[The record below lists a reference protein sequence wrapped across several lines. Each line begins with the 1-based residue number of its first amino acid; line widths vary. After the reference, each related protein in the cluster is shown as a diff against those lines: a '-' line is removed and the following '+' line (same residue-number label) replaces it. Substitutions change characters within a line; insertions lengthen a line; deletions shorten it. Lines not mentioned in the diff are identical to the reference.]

1 MKCNLVFYL
10 ARKTSYCEK
19 ALKKALSDISI
30 ELNTVCASTTP
41 LMLGEKLTEA
51 LSTCNLVFII
61 GGLGFSGENRL
72 SDVLSRAL
80 ATTKVK
86 IGDVRKLKNTVGK
99 NCGYLIR
106 SGNQLIVALPD
117 NPEELSAMLSEELKT
132 YIANVY
138 SIPTPK
144 ALE

>member
-19 ALKKALSDISI
+19 ALKKAIAEIDT
-30 ELNTVCASTTP
+30 ELNTVCASTNP
-41 LMLGEKLTEA
+41 LMLGEKLTVA
-51 LSTCNLVFII
+51 LKTCNLVFIV
-61 GGLGFSGENRL
+61 GGLGCSGENRL

-80 ATTKVK
+80 AATKVK
-86 IGDVRKLKNTVGK
+86 ISDVRKLSNTVGK

-117 NPEELSAMLSEELKT
+117 NPEELVSMLSPQLKS
-132 YIANVY
+132 YIAKMYN
-138 SIPTPK
+138 
-144 ALE
+144 LEYTN

>member
-19 ALKKALSDISI
+19 ALKKVLSKIDV
-30 ELNTVCASTTP
+30 ELNTVCASTNP

-51 LSTCNLVFII
+51 LKICNLVFII

-80 ATTKVK
+80 ATTKVE
-86 IGDVRKLKNTVGK
+86 IGDVKKLTNTVGK
-99 NCGYLIR
+99 SCGYLIR

-117 NPEELSAMLSEELKT
+117 NPEELTAMLSPQLKT
-132 YIANVY
+132 YIANLY
-138 SIPTPK
+138 N
-144 ALE
+144 LNYNE

>member
-19 ALKKALSDISI
+19 ALKKSLSKIGI
-30 ELNTVCASTTP
+30 ELNTVCASTNP

-51 LSTCNLVFII
+51 LKICNLVFII

-80 ATTKVK
+80 ATTKVS
-86 IGDVRKLKNTVGK
+86 IGDVKKLSNNVGK
-99 NCGYLIR
+99 SCGYIIR

-117 NPEELSAMLSEELKT
+117 NPEELNAMLSSELKS
-132 YIANVY
+132 YIAEMYNLSY
-138 SIPTPK
+138 N
-144 ALE
+144 E

>member
-19 ALKKALSDISI
+19 SLKKALTKIDTEI
-30 ELNTVCASTTP
+30 NNVCASTNP

-51 LSTCNLVFII
+51 LNTCNLVFII
-61 GGLGFSGENRL
+61 GGLGFSGEHRL

-86 IGDVRKLKNTVGK
+86 ISDVRKLANSVGK

-106 SGNQLIVALPD
+106 SGNQLMVALPD
-117 NPEELSAMLSEELKT
+117 DPEELTAMLTPQLKA
-132 YIANVY
+132 YISDMYN
-138 SIPTPK
+138 
-144 ALE
+144 L

>member
-19 ALKKALSDISI
+19 ALKKAIAEIDT
-30 ELNTVCASTTP
+30 ELHTICASTTP

-51 LSTCNLVFII
+51 LKTCNLVFII

-86 IGDVRKLKNTVGK
+86 IGDVRKLSNSVGK

-117 NPEELSAMLSEELKT
+117 NPEELSAMLSSQIKS
-132 YIANVY
+132 YIAKMYNLNY
-138 SIPTPK
+138 S
-144 ALE
+144 E

>member
-19 ALKKALSDISI
+19 ALKKALTEIDS
-30 ELNTVCASTTP
+30 ELHTVCASTTP
-41 LMLGEKLTEA
+41 VMLGEKLTEA
-51 LSTCNLVFII
+51 LKTCNLVFII

-86 IGDVRKLKNTVGK
+86 IGDVRKLSNSIGK
-99 NCGYLIR
+99 NAGYLIR

-117 NPEELSAMLSEELKT
+117 NPEELTAMLSPQLKA
-132 YIANVY
+132 YIANMYKLKY
-138 SIPTPK
+138 S
-144 ALE
+144 E

>member
-19 ALKKALSDISI
+19 ALKKALAEIDT

-41 LMLGEKLTEA
+41 IMLGEKLTDA
-51 LSTCNLVFII
+51 LNTCNLVFII

-80 ATTKVK
+80 ATTKVN
-86 IGDVRKLKNTVGK
+86 ISDVRRLSNSIGK

-106 SGNQLIVALPD
+106 SGKQLIVALPD
-117 NPEELSAMLSEELKT
+117 NPDELSAMLSPRLKA
-132 YIANVY
+132 YIAKMYNLTY
-138 SIPTPK
+138 S
-144 ALE
+144 E

>member
-19 ALKKALSDISI
+19 ALKKSLSKLQI
-30 ELNTVCASTTP
+30 ELNTVCASTNP

-51 LSTCNLVFII
+51 LKICNLVFII

-86 IGDVRKLKNTVGK
+86 ISDVKKLSNPVGK
-99 NCGYLIR
+99 NCGYIIR
-106 SGNQLIVALPD
+106 SGKQLIVALPD
-117 NPEELSAMLSEELKT
+117 NPEELNAMLSPQLKAH
-132 YIANVY
+132 IAEIYNLNY
-138 SIPTPK
+138 S
-144 ALE
+144 E

>member
-1 MKCNLVFYL
+1 MKSNLVFYL

-19 ALKKALSDISI
+19 ALKKTLSAISI
-30 ELNTVCASTTP
+30 ELNSVCASTNP

-80 ATTKVK
+80 ATSKVQ
-86 IGDVRKLKNTVGK
+86 ITDVKKLANPVGK

-106 SGNQLIVALPD
+106 SGRQLIVALPD
-117 NPEELSAMLSEELKT
+117 NPEELKEMLSEDLKA
-132 YIANVY
+132 YIANIYNLSY
-138 SIPTPK
+138 SK
-144 ALE
+144 

>member
-19 ALKKALSDISI
+19 ALKKSLIKADIEI
-30 ELNTVCASTTP
+30 NNVCASTTP
-41 LMLGEKLTEA
+41 VMLGEKLTEA
-51 LSTCNLVFII
+51 LSVCNLVFIV

-80 ATTKVK
+80 SGTSVT
-86 IGDVRKLKNTVGK
+86 INDVRKLTNPIGK
-99 NCGYLIR
+99 NEGYMIR

-117 NPEELSAMLSEELKT
+117 NPEELTAMLSSQIKT
-132 YIANVY
+132 YIADMYNLEY
-138 SIPTPK
+138 S
-144 ALE
+144 E

>member
-19 ALKKALSDISI
+19 ALKKALAKIDT

-51 LSTCNLVFII
+51 LKTCNLVFII

-80 ATTKVK
+80 ATTKVE
-86 IGDVRKLKNTVGK
+86 IGDVRRLSNNVGK

-117 NPEELSAMLSEELKT
+117 NPEELTAMLSPQLKS
-132 YIANVY
+132 YIADMYNLKY
-138 SIPTPK
+138 S
-144 ALE
+144 E

>member
-19 ALKKALSDISI
+19 TLKKSISEFGA
-30 ELNTVCASTTP
+30 ELNTVCASTNP

-51 LSTCNLVFII
+51 LRTCNLVFII

-80 ATTKVK
+80 ASTKVN
-86 IGDVRKLKNTVGK
+86 ISDVKKLSNTVGK
-99 NCGYLIR
+99 NFGYLIR

-117 NPEELSAMLSEELKT
+117 NPEELNSMLSPQVKK
-132 YIANVY
+132 YIADIY
-138 SIPTPK
+138 E
-144 ALE
+144 LEYNR

>member
-19 ALKKALSDISI
+19 ALKKAIAEIDTGLHTI
-30 ELNTVCASTTP
+30 CASTTP

-51 LSTCNLVFII
+51 LKTCNLVFII

-86 IGDVRKLKNTVGK
+86 IGDVRKLSNSVGK
-99 NCGYLIR
+99 TADISYVPAI
-106 SGNQLIVALPD
+106 S
-117 NPEELSAMLSEELKT
+117 
-132 YIANVY
+132 
-138 SIPTPK
+138 
-144 ALE
+144 

>member
-1 MKCNLVFYL
+1 MKSNLVFYL

-19 ALKKALSDISI
+19 ALKKTLSQINI
-30 ELNTVCASTTP
+30 ELNNICASTTP
-41 LMLGEKLTEA
+41 VMLGEKLTDA

-80 ATTKVK
+80 ATSKVQ
-86 IGDVRKLKNTVGK
+86 ITDVKKLSNPVGK

-106 SGNQLIVALPD
+106 SGRQLLVALPD
-117 NPEELSAMLSEELKT
+117 NPEELKAMLSQELKA
-132 YIANVY
+132 YIADFYGLN
-138 SIPTPK
+138 
-144 ALE
+144 

>member
-1 MKCNLVFYL
+1 MMKCNLVFYL
-10 ARKTSYCEK
+10 ARKTGYCEK
-19 ALKKALSDISI
+19 ALKKALADIDT

-41 LMLGEKLTEA
+41 LMLGERLTAA
-51 LSTCNLVFII
+51 LASCNLVFII

-80 ATTKVK
+80 ATTKVT
-86 IGDVRKLKNTVGK
+86 IGDVRKLTNSVGK

-117 NPEELSAMLSEELKT
+117 NPEELTAMLSPNLKKH
-132 YIANVY
+132 IAQMYNLNY
-138 SIPTPK
+138 TEK
-144 ALE
+144 

>member
-19 ALKKALSDISI
+19 ALKKALSEINT
-30 ELNTVCASTTP
+30 ELNTVCASTNP
-41 LMLGEKLTEA
+41 LMLGEKLTQA
-51 LSTCNLVFII
+51 LTTCNLVFII

-80 ATTKVK
+80 ATSKVK
-86 IGDVRKLKNTVGK
+86 IGDVRKLTNNVGK
-99 NCGYLIR
+99 SCGYLIR

-117 NPEELSAMLSEELKT
+117 NPEELSAMLSPQLKA
-132 YIANVY
+132 YIADMYNLSY
-138 SIPTPK
+138 N
-144 ALE
+144 E

>member
-10 ARKTSYCEK
+10 ARKTSYSEK
-19 ALKKALSDISI
+19 ALKKALAEINI
-30 ELNTVCASTTP
+30 ELHNVCASTTP

-61 GGLGFSGENRL
+61 GGLGFSGEHRL

-86 IGDVRKLKNTVGK
+86 ISDVRKLANSVGK

-106 SGNQLIVALPD
+106 SGNQLMVALPD
-117 NPEELSAMLSEELKT
+117 DPEELTAMLTPQLKA
-132 YIANVY
+132 YISDMYN
-138 SIPTPK
+138 
-144 ALE
+144 L

>member
-19 ALKKALSDISI
+19 ALKKALSKIGV
-30 ELNTVCASTTP
+30 ELNTVCASTNP

-51 LSTCNLVFII
+51 LKICNLVFII

-86 IGDVRKLKNTVGK
+86 IGDVKKLSNSVGK

-117 NPEELSAMLSEELKT
+117 NPEELSAMLSPELKA
-132 YIANVY
+132 YIADMYNLSY
-138 SIPTPK
+138 N
-144 ALE
+144 E

>member
-10 ARKTSYCEK
+10 ARKTGYCEK
-19 ALKKALSDISI
+19 ALKKALSELDTQ
-30 ELNTVCASTTP
+30 LNTVCASTTP
-41 LMLGEKLTEA
+41 LMLGEKLTDA
-51 LSTCNLVFII
+51 LKTCNLVFII

-80 ATTKVK
+80 ATTKVE
-86 IGDVRKLKNTVGK
+86 IGDVRRLNNNIGK

-117 NPEELSAMLSEELKT
+117 NPEELTEMLSSQLKT
-132 YIANVY
+132 YIANMYNLKY
-138 SIPTPK
+138 S
-144 ALE
+144 E